1 MATVSVNKTVQP
13 LIAAIMN
20 NAPSL
25 GVQVTKYN
33 NGAVVVDGSK
43 GSYEFGRLMGEVC
56 MGGLGSVQFIPLPFG
71 NMQLPGVQV
80 TTSHPIISCM
90 ASQYAGWNVKLK
102 KEGEKKPIFSCMSS
116 GPARAL
122 ARVEKELFEKLKYED
137 ACDQAAIVF
146 ETGPLPPEDAMA
158 YVAEKCKVAPKDLV
172 ALCAPT
178 ASVPGSVQIA
188 ARIVETSIHKLL
200 ELQLKP
206 EYIKYGY
213 GTTTLAPVAKN
224 DMVAM
229 GRTNDSLIA
238 SGRVFLTVDVPK
250 EEEDAVKAILA
261 KAPSNTSKSY
271 GKPFYLFFKE
281 VNFDFF
287 KVDPGVFAPAVITMN
302 NLQTGNVFSA
312 GEISD
317 KILKDSFGL

>member
-1 MATVSVNKTVQP
+1 MATVSVNKSVQP
-13 LIAAIMN
+13 IIAAILS

-33 NGAVVVDGSK
+33 NGAIVIDGSK

-56 MGGLGSVQFIPLPFG
+56 MGGLGSVQFTPLIFG

-137 ACDQAAIVF
+137 DYNQAAIVF
-146 ETGPLPPEDAMA
+146 ETGPLPPEEAMA
-158 YVAEKCKVAPKDLV
+158 YVADKCKVAPKDLV

-206 EYIKYGY
+206 EYIKHGY
-213 GTTTLAPVAKN
+213 GTTTIAPVAKN

-250 EEEDAVKAILA
+250 EEEEAVRVILA
-261 KAPSNTSKSY
+261 KSPANTSKSY
-271 GKPFYLFFKE
+271 GKPFFEAFKA
-281 VNFDFF
+281 VNFDFYQI
-287 KVDPGVFAPAVITMN
+287 DAGVFAPAVITMN
-302 NLQTGNVFSA
+302 NVKTGNVFSA
-312 GEISD
+312 GEVNE
-317 KILKDSFGL
+317 KLLKESYGF

>member
-1 MATVSVNKTVQP
+1 MANVSVNKSVQP
-13 LIAAIMN
+13 LIAAILN

-33 NGAVVVDGSK
+33 NGSIVVDGSK

-56 MGGLGSVQFIPLPFG
+56 MGGLAFVQFTPLFFG

-90 ASQYAGWNVKLK
+90 ASQYAGWKVNLK

-122 ARVEKELFEKLKYED
+122 ARVEKELFEKIKYED
-137 ACDQAAIVF
+137 ISDKAAIVF
-146 ETGPLPPEDAMA
+146 ETGPLPPEELMT
-158 YVAEKCKVAPKDLV
+158 YVADKCKVAPKDVV

-206 EYIKYGY
+206 EYIKHGY
-213 GTTTLAPVAKN
+213 GTTTIAPVAKN

-250 EEEDAVKAILA
+250 EEEEAVKAILA
-261 KAPSNTSKSY
+261 KAPSNTSPSY
-271 GKPFYLFFKE
+271 GKPFFDLFKSFE
-281 VNFDFF
+281 FDFY
-287 KVDPGVFAPAVITMN
+287 KIDPGMFAPAVITMN
-302 NLQTGNVFSA
+302 NIKTGNVFSA
-312 GEISD
+312 G
-317 KILKDSFGL
+317 KINEELLKQSYGL